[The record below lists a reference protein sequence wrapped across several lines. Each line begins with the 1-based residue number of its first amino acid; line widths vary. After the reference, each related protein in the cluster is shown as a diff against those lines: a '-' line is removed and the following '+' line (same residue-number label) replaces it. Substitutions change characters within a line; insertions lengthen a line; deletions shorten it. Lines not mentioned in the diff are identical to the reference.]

1 MSEDIEIINQN
12 TRIEKIKNFFLD
24 NYKKL
29 IGSLVLILLV
39 VFLYFGYQEYK
50 KKIKLE
56 IAETYNQI
64 TLKKITI
71 ENTNDIEQLIKI
83 IKEKDP
89 IYSALSLYFIIEN
102 NLVNDQGEINNF
114 FDLVIKSQEEKEIKN
129 LIIYKKAM
137 FNADKISENE
147 LLEILNPI
155 LKSESVW
162 KSHALLLM
170 ADYFENKNNLIKSKD
185 FLEEIINSET
195 VNNDIKI
202 EQREDLKGILVIKK
216 IFYILLY
223 FISC

>member
-12 TRIEKIKNFFLD
+12 TRIEKIKNFFLV

-29 IGSLVLILLV
+29 IGSLVSILLLL
-39 VFLYFGYQEYK
+39 FLYLGYQEYEK
-50 KKIKLE
+50 REKLE

-64 TLKKITI
+64 TLKEITI
-71 ENTNDIEQLIKI
+71 QDSNDVEQLVKI
-83 IKEKDP
+83 IKKKDP

-102 NLVNDQGEINNF
+102 NLVNDQKKINNF

-137 FNADKISENE
+137 YNADIISENE
-147 LLEILNPI
+147 LLNILNPI

-170 ADYFENKNNLIKSKD
+170 ADFFENSNNLIKSKD
-185 FLEEIINSET
+185 FLEEIANSELA
-195 VNNDIKI
+195 NNEIRI
-202 EQREDLKGILVIKK
+202 EAERRLKRKFGE
-216 IFYILLY
+216 
-223 FISC
+223 

>member
-1 MSEDIEIINQN
+1 M
-12 TRIEKIKNFFLD
+12 
-24 NYKKL
+24 
-29 IGSLVLILLV
+29 LLL
-39 VFLYFGYQEYK
+39 FSYFGYQEYK
-50 KKIKLE
+50 KRAKLE

-64 TLKKITI
+64 TLKEITI
-71 ENTNDIEQLIKI
+71 ENTNDIEQLVKI

-102 NLVNDQGEINNF
+102 DLVNDQKEINNF

-137 FNADKISENE
+137 FNADIISENE

-170 ADYFENKNNLIKSKD
+170 ADYFEHNNNLIKSKD
-185 FLEEIINSET
+185 FLEEIVNSEL
-195 VNNDIKI
+195 VNNEIRI
-202 EQREDLKGILVIKK
+202 EAERRLKRKFGD
-216 IFYILLY
+216 
-223 FISC
+223 

>member
-12 TRIEKIKNFFLD
+12 TRIEKIKIFFSN

-29 IGSLVLILLV
+29 IVSLVSILLLL
-39 VFLYFGYQEYK
+39 FLYFGYQEYEK
-50 KKIKLE
+50 REKLG

-64 TLKKITI
+64 TLKEITI
-71 ENTNDIEQLIKI
+71 ENSNDIERLVKI

-102 NLVNDQGEINNF
+102 DLVNDQKEINNF

-137 FNADKISENE
+137 YNADMISENE
-147 LLEILNPI
+147 LLDILNPI
-155 LKSESVW
+155 LKTESLW

-170 ADYFENKNNLIKSKD
+170 ADYFAYNKNLIKSKD
-185 FLEEIINSET
+185 FLEEIVNLEI
-195 VNNDIKI
+195 VNNEIKI
-202 EQREDLKGILVIKK
+202 EAERRLKRNFGG
-216 IFYILLY
+216 
-223 FISC
+223 

>member
-12 TRIEKIKNFFLD
+12 TRIEKIKNFFSN

-29 IGSLVLILLV
+29 IGSLLLILLV
-39 VFLYFGYQEYK
+39 LFSYFGFQEYK
-50 KKIKLE
+50 KKAKLE
-56 IAETYNQI
+56 IADIYNQI
-64 TLKKITI
+64 TLREITI

-89 IYSALSLYFIIEN
+89 IYSVLSLYFIIEN
-102 NLVNDQGEINNF
+102 DLVNDQKEINNF

-137 FNADKISENE
+137 YNADIISEND
-147 LLEILNPI
+147 LLDILNPI

-170 ADYFENKNNLIKSKD
+170 ADYFEHNNNLIKSKD
-185 FLEEIINSET
+185 FLEEIVNSKL
-195 VNNDIKI
+195 VNNEVRI
-202 EQREDLKGILVIKK
+202 EAERRLKRKLGD
-216 IFYILLY
+216 
-223 FISC
+223 